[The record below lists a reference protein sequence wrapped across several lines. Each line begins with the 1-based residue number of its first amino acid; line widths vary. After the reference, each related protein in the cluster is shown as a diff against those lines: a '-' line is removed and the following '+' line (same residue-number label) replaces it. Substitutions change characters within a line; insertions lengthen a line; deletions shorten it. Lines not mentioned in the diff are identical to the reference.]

1 MGRRQRG
8 NGGKSGCVPP
18 PPHAHTF
25 TCARFFFPLQDDA
38 SVVSL
43 IADATAELERYGATN
58 GVVVAKCRHRQRRR
72 QRRRQRQRQRQRDH
86 THSFTH
92 SLFHRFSS
100 WFTTPCLPPP
110 TTTLL
115 VALGQQPCLAPRALP
130 AEAGDA
136 VSLHSAPVCSHDCPV
151 WHEARRRGSEEVV
164 CEKVGG
170 VERGGGEGGREGG
183 ERKA

>member
-58 GVVVAKCRHRQRRR
+58 GVVVAKCRHR
-72 QRRRQRQRQRQRDH
+72 
-86 THSFTH
+86 
-92 SLFHRFSS
+92 
-100 WFTTPCLPPP
+100 
-110 TTTLL
+110 
-115 VALGQQPCLAPRALP
+115 
-130 AEAGDA
+130 
-136 VSLHSAPVCSHDCPV
+136 
-151 WHEARRRGSEEVV
+151 
-164 CEKVGG
+164 
-170 VERGGGEGGREGG
+170 ERGEGGRGDRET
-183 ERKA
+183 ER

>member
-1 MGRRQRG
+1 MRE
-8 NGGKSGCVPP
+8 GGSGKETKREWRKEWVCSPSPSRSHIHVR
-18 PPHAHTF
+18 TL
-25 TCARFFFPLQDDA
+25 FFFPLQDDA

-110 TTTLL
+110 TPPL
-115 VALGQQPCLAPRALP
+115 VIALELALGLSRSWSCFLSIFAFHISFPARLFQTMNHNQHEPR
-130 AEAGDA
+130 
-136 VSLHSAPVCSHDCPV
+136 
-151 WHEARRRGSEEVV
+151 
-164 CEKVGG
+164 
-170 VERGGGEGGREGG
+170 
-183 ERKA
+183 